1 MGFHERY
8 SDEQREALAV
18 AYAERRIRPARRVVA
33 LAAAG
38 ELEYNGAPLLP
49 FEAKESTVRTLGSA
63 LLRRRA
69 GLATSQLAAAP
80 PSDAVEALRRRLVNA
95 ADAGVSELE
104 RRRRGK
110 GGVDF
115 ERLRQAAR
123 AVREIAAIPGSG
135 EPRPPAPGATVN
147 GVRDGGAT
155 RGGLAGEILRAH
167 RQRSQPEPAA
177 SEQRPRVEAPE
188 QSSPAERGA
197 DAAGGPAAEL
207 AN

>member
-1 MGFHERY
+1 
-8 SDEQREALAV
+8 
-18 AYAERRIRPARRVVA
+18 
-33 LAAAG
+33 
-38 ELEYNGAPLLP
+38 
-49 FEAKESTVRTLGSA
+49 
-63 LLRRRA
+63 
-69 GLATSQLAAAP
+69 
-80 PSDAVEALRRRLVNA
+80 VEALRRRLVNA

-104 RRRRGK
+104 RARRGK

-123 AVREIAAIPGSG
+123 AVREIAAIPGPG

-177 SEQRPRVEAPE
+177 SEERPRVEAPE
-188 QSSPAERGA
+188 QPSPAERGA

-207 AN
+207 ANQFAGPSEAFGEELMAEAWARLGRSAGEPPPTTAD